1 MLNVFN
7 EFNQWTK
14 PIVQQDSM
22 LDWIKSL
29 SPTRDK
35 SSGKQLET
43 VSELEPY
50 LAHYITLKKHEQG
63 IRVRRIGRVGDEPS
77 PSRRASRR
85 DWPGPRFFTI
95 SGPTRPRPNTT
106 QVDSV
111 KSAPNQDLRSLK
123 AKKKW
128 KFSQWLRLRAPPS
141 WFALSSATAANEVT
155 FSPSD
160 PSRSLQSLSPPI

>member
-1 MLNVFN
+1 MSRSQLSSSNLRSVDGFIGAALDMLNVFN

-63 IRVRRIGRVGDEPS
+63 IRVRRIGRVGDDSAESS

-85 DWPGPRFFTI
+85 DMARAPIFYHLGADSAKARYDSGWFGQIGPE
-95 SGPTRPRPNTT
+95 SRPEKF
-106 QVDSV
+106 
-111 KSAPNQDLRSLK
+111 KS
-123 AKKKW
+123 KKKM
-128 KFSQWLRLRAPPS
+128 KIFTVAS
-141 WFALSSATAANEVT
+141 T
-155 FSPSD
+155 
-160 PSRSLQSLSPPI
+160 